1 MYYNAKNIGKGGDNL
16 KIKEIRESKNM
27 TQEELAEKLDIRR
40 TTISMWETGE
50 SLPRTATLIKLAEVL
65 DCSVG
70 ELLEA

>member
-1 MYYNAKNIGKGGDNL
+1 M
-16 KIKEIRESKNM
+16 KIKEKRESMNM
-27 TQEELAEKLDIRR
+27 TQEELAEKLNIGRS
-40 TTISMWETGE
+40 TISMWETGE